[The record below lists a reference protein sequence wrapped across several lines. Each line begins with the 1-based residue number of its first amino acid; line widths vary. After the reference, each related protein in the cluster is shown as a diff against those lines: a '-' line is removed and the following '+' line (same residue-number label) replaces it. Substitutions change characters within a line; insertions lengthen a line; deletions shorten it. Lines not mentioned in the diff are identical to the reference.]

1 MYKALAHL
9 YKDPWSF
16 WTHSVLGTVLTDYK
30 KRVRSPTSVCTA
42 CLSYMPHLLT
52 SSVVSEKRSQ
62 VYVKEAGYGRCLRLH
77 AEINANLID
86 SATAWKAWIETKTA
100 HSWTEKGFFSK
111 GFRQV
116 GVLKSWMYPYSG
128 NKLFQCWMKEKL
140 WYVSRKGRPAHW
152 ENTNLKSF
160 SLSKVTNKLF

>member
-16 WTHSVLGTVLTDYK
+16 WTQCSWHCINWFQEACAISHLCMHSMLELHA
-30 KRVRSPTSVCTA
+30 P
-42 CLSYMPHLLT
+42 LLT

-77 AEINANLID
+77 VDINANLID
-86 SATAWKAWIETKTA
+86 SATAWKAWIEMKTA
-100 HSWTEKGFFSK
+100 HSWTEKSFFSK